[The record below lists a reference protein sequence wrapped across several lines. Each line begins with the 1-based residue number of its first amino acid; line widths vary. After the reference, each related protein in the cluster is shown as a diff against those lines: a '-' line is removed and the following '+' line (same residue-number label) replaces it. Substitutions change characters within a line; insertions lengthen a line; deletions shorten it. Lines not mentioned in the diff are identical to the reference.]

1 MTTIMP
7 EGKRLR
13 DAVKWIS
20 EQREQS
26 DLPLVHLVQKAATRY
41 NLSPKEELYLLN
53 VFSNKNDQEES

>member
-7 EGKRLR
+7 EGKRIR

-20 EQREQS
+20 EHRGEN
-26 DLPLVHLVQKAATRY
+26 DLPLVHLVQKAATRF

-53 VFSNKNDQEES
+53 LFSKNDKDEK